1 MGRLRFGIFLP
12 GFHTDLREDV
22 TASLHSDVELL
33 KQLDELGYDE
43 AWIGEHHSGG
53 AELISDPAVFIAHAA
68 NHTRTIKLALG
79 VLSLPYHNPLLA
91 ADQVLLLD
99 HLTRGR
105 LIVGIGSGALP
116 SDAAMIGL
124 DPRDLRGALEE
135 DAEVFMRLLTSDEPV
150 TKRTSRYTLTA
161 ARTQLQ
167 PYSDPVDAAVASIA
181 SPTGAR
187 VAGQHG
193 MGLLSIG
200 ATSPEGFEALAWHW
214 SIVEKQAQEYGLPVP
229 DRGGWRLVGPMH
241 IAETRE
247 QAIKDVEYG
256 LVRFAKYTR
265 DVCAVPHFR
274 AASDNFD
281 ELVSW
286 INDTGIGVIGTPD
299 DAIRQIQRLE
309 AQSGGFGAFLMLHGE
324 WADPE
329 ATRKHF
335 ELFARYVKPAIQQT
349 NRHRT
354 QSEAWCQSRLAE
366 LDALSTAAVQNSIA
380 SQQQREAAPTTS

>member
-1 MGRLRFGIFLP
+1 MGRLRFGIFMP
-12 GFHTDLREDV
+12 GFHTDLSEDV
-22 TASLHSDVELL
+22 TSALHRDVETL
-33 KQLDELGYDE
+33 KQLDDLGYDE

-53 AELISDPAVFIAHAA
+53 AEIIGDPSVFIAHAA
-68 NHTRTIKLALG
+68 NHTRNIKLALG

-91 ADQVLLLD
+91 ADRVLLLD

-135 DAEVFMRLLTSDEPV
+135 DAEVFMHLLQSNEPISH
-150 TKRTSRYTLTA
+150 KTSRYELIE

-167 PYSDPVDAAVASIA
+167 PYSDPVQAAVASIA

-187 VAGQHG
+187 VAGRHG
-193 MGLLSIG
+193 IGLLSIG
-200 ATSPEGFEALAWHW
+200 ATSPEGFEALGWHW
-214 SIVEKQAQEYGLPVP
+214 GIVEKQAAEFGQPAP
-229 DRGGWRLVGPMH
+229 SRSDWSLVGPMH

-247 QAIKDVEYG
+247 QAIEDVKYG

-286 INDTGIGVIGTPD
+286 INDTGIGVIGTPE
-299 DAIRQIQRLE
+299 DAIRQIERLKE
-309 AQSGGFGAFLMLHGE
+309 QSGGFGAYLMLHGE
-324 WADPE
+324 WADPQ

-335 ELFARYVKPAIQQT
+335 ELFARFVKPAVQGT
-349 NRHRT
+349 NGRRVE
-354 QSEAWCQSRLAE
+354 SENWCMSRLGE
-366 LDALSTAAVQNSIA
+366 LDKLSSSAVQEAIVR
-380 SQQQREAAPTTS
+380 QQEREARTVTS

>member
-1 MGRLRFGIFLP
+1 MGRLRFGIFMP
-12 GFHTDLREDV
+12 GFHTDLNEDV
-22 TASLHSDVELL
+22 TSALHRDVETL
-33 KQLDELGYDE
+33 KQLDDLGYDE

-53 AELISDPAVFIAHAA
+53 AELIGDPTVFIAHAA
-68 NHTRTIKLALG
+68 NHTRNIKLALG

-91 ADQVLLLD
+91 ADRVLLLD

-124 DPRDLRGALEE
+124 DPRELRDALEH
-135 DAEVFMRLLTSDEPV
+135 DTEVFMHLLTSDEPIS
-150 TKRTSRYTLTA
+150 KKTSRYELVE
-161 ARTQLQ
+161 ARTQLR

-187 VAGQHG
+187 VAGRYG
-193 MGLLSIG
+193 IGLLSIG

-214 SIVEKQAQEYGLPVP
+214 GIVEKQAQEFGQPTP
-229 DRGGWRLVGPMH
+229 DRSDWRLVGPMH

-247 QAIKDVEYG
+247 QAIEDVRYG

-274 AASDNFD
+274 AASEDFD

-299 DAIRQIQRLE
+299 DAIKQIKRLE
-309 AQSGGFGAFLMLHGE
+309 AQSGGFGAYLMLHGE
-324 WADPE
+324 WADPD

-335 ELFARYVKPAIQQT
+335 ELFARFVKPAVQST
-349 NRHRT
+349 NERRFA
-354 QSEAWCQSRLAE
+354 SEQWCMRRLDE
-366 LDALSTAAVQNSIA
+366 LDALSSSAVQTAIA
-380 SQQQREAAPTTS
+380 RQKEREATADA

>member
-1 MGRLRFGIFLP
+1 MGRLRFGIFMP
-12 GFHTDLREDV
+12 GFHTDLNEDV
-22 TASLHSDVELL
+22 TSALHRDVETL
-33 KQLDELGYDE
+33 KQLDDLGYDE

-53 AELISDPAVFIAHAA
+53 AELIGDPTVFIAHAA
-68 NHTRTIKLALG
+68 NHTRNIKLALG

-91 ADQVLLLD
+91 ADRVLLLD

-124 DPRDLRGALEE
+124 DPRELRDALEH
-135 DAEVFMRLLTSDEPV
+135 DTEVFMHLLTSDEPISM
-150 TKRTSRYTLTA
+150 KTSRYELDD
-161 ARTQLQ
+161 ARTQLR

-187 VAGQHG
+187 VAGRYG
-193 MGLLSIG
+193 IGLLSIG

-214 SIVEKQAQEYGLPVP
+214 GIVEKQAQEFGQPAP
-229 DRGGWRLVGPMH
+229 NRSDWRLVGPMH
-241 IAETRE
+241 IAETRD
-247 QAIKDVEYG
+247 QAIEEVKYG

-274 AASDNFD
+274 AASEDFD

-299 DAIRQIQRLE
+299 DAVKQIKRLE
-309 AQSGGFGAFLMLHGE
+309 AQSGGFGAYLMLHGE
-324 WADPE
+324 WADPD

-335 ELFARYVKPAIQQT
+335 ELFARFVKPAVQST
-349 NRHRT
+349 NERRVA
-354 QSEAWCQSRLAE
+354 SEQWCMRRLDE
-366 LDALSTAAVQNSIA
+366 LDALSLSAVQTAIA
-380 SQQQREAAPTTS
+380 RQKEREATADT

>member
-1 MGRLRFGIFLP
+1 MGRLRFGIFMP
-12 GFHTDLREDV
+12 GFHTDLNEDV
-22 TASLHSDVELL
+22 TSALHRDVETL
-33 KQLDELGYDE
+33 KQLDDLGYDE

-53 AELISDPAVFIAHAA
+53 AELIGDPTVFIAHAA
-68 NHTRTIKLALG
+68 NHTRNIKLALG

-91 ADQVLLLD
+91 ADRVLLLD

-124 DPRDLRGALEE
+124 DPRELRDALEH
-135 DAEVFMRLLTSDEPV
+135 DTEVFMHLLTSDEPISM
-150 TKRTSRYTLTA
+150 KTSRYELVD
-161 ARTQLQ
+161 ARTQLR

-187 VAGQHG
+187 VAGRYG
-193 MGLLSIG
+193 IGLLSIG

-214 SIVEKQAQEYGLPVP
+214 GIVEKQAQEFGQPAP
-229 DRGGWRLVGPMH
+229 NRSDWRLVGPMH
-241 IAETRE
+241 IAETRD
-247 QAIKDVEYG
+247 QAIEEVKYG

-274 AASDNFD
+274 AASEDFD

-299 DAIRQIQRLE
+299 DAVKQIKRLE
-309 AQSGGFGAFLMLHGE
+309 AQSGGFGAYLMLHGE
-324 WADPE
+324 WADPD

-335 ELFARYVKPAIQQT
+335 ELFARFVKPAVQST
-349 NRHRT
+349 NERRVA
-354 QSEAWCQSRLAE
+354 SEQWCMRRLDE
-366 LDALSTAAVQNSIA
+366 LDALSLSAVQTAIA
-380 SQQQREAAPTTS
+380 RQKEREATADT